1 MKAKENGVDINRL
14 VCCPLPYG
22 TGNDLSRVTGWGSEP
37 DGPLYE
43 SIKALVSEMV
53 FNSSERK
60 INIWTVIVK
69 FKDGGDTLEI
79 DPNSKD
85 YSSLNQTFFERYM
98 VNYWKLNV
106 ESWKL
111 DA

>member
-37 DGPLYE
+37 EGLLYE
-43 SIKALVSEMV
+43 SIKSLVSEMV
-53 FNSSERK
+53 FNSSERR

-85 YSSLNQTFFERYM
+85 YSSLN
-98 VNYWKLNV
+98 
-106 ESWKL
+106 
-111 DA
+111 